1 MNSAIPLSD
10 RITTALHTPA
20 RKVDSFKPLQVAAV
34 LWCSVLRFLGLCV
47 LLISWD
53 FLLLWFLKNSIR
65 VPFSSASEGSKGA
78 LLEQ

>member
-1 MNSAIPLSD
+1 MNSAIPLSG

-20 RKVDSFKPLQVAAV
+20 RKVGSFKPLQVVAV

-53 FLLLWFLKNSIR
+53 FFF
-65 VPFSSASEGSKGA
+65 VVVF
-78 LLEQ
+78 